1 MNKKTNFTII
11 ISLLA
16 ALVLV
21 TTCILAAVVPF
32 YRSHPILPG
41 RIVIQGTVPIPSN
54 GPPQEA
60 LFTYDDWLY
69 SINRI
74 TPDNMLAFSPA
85 WSPNGKVI
93 AFVYG
98 DLQQSNFRIA
108 TMDVDTR
115 KTGVILD
122 KGISN
127 FLIQY
132 NTALA
137 WSPDGEKLLFDLVA
151 RDNCHYLFVYALEE
165 KTYQQTSIKFCQAT
179 TMSPI
184 INSLDISW
192 SPSNTPLIG
201 VMYQDDSGALS
212 EIYMADEA
220 LTGARFITNGFYPSW
235 RPGASDFSYVAW
247 TPPPDIP
254 AICIYSTTRGPLGTL
269 VQSFGHDKYAWSPD
283 GHNILFVDTGS
294 TWNSPTFL
302 SVIDVRTQE
311 KYNLLRL
318 SPPPLDAVDLLF
330 PRSWTWGEATW
341 SVK

>member
-69 SINRI
+69 SIKRI

-220 LTGARFITNGFYPSW
+220 LT
-235 RPGASDFSYVAW
+235 
-247 TPPPDIP
+247 
-254 AICIYSTTRGPLGTL
+254 RGKI
-269 VQSFGHDKYAWSPD
+269 HHKR
-283 GHNILFVDTGS
+283 
-294 TWNSPTFL
+294 FL
-302 SVIDVRTQE
+302 SE
-311 KYNLLRL
+311 L
-318 SPPPLDAVDLLF
+318 
-330 PRSWTWGEATW
+330 ATW
-341 SVK
+341 SIRFFICGLDPPTRYSSNMYLLDNSWPPRHSSSKLWPRQICVVPRWT